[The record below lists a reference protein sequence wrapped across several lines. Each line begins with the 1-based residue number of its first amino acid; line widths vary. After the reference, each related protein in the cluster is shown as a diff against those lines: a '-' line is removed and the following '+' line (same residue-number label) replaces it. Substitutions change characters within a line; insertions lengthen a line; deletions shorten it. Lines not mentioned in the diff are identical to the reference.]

1 MRAMSRRSMLAP
13 NEEVRMLTREDCLAL
28 CELDADVVDAIA
40 EHEHLPEI
48 VAAELGCYLVHTLE
62 GELRIR
68 RIILDDID
76 AARIAGNEDKA
87 RRLRQSLRAFARNH
101 PSGDGILPI
110 ATPPGAH
117 R

>member
-1 MRAMSRRSMLAP
+1 MLS
-13 NEEVRMLTREDCLAL
+13 REDCLAL

-48 VAAELGCYLVHTLE
+48 VAAELGCYLVHSPG

-76 AARIAGNEDKA
+76 RARAAGDMAKA
-87 RRLRQSLRAFARNH
+87 RRLELSLLAFARNH
-101 PSGDGILPI
+101 PAGKDLLPI
-110 ATPPGAH
+110 TPPGALS
-117 R
+117 

>member
-1 MRAMSRRSMLAP
+1 MLS
-13 NEEVRMLTREDCLAL
+13 REDCLAL

-48 VAAELGCYLVHTLE
+48 VAAELGCYLVRSPE

-68 RIILDDID
+68 RIILDGID
-76 AARIAGNEDKA
+76 AARAAGHGDKA
-87 RRLRQSLRAFARNH
+87 RRLRLSLSAFARNH
-101 PSGDGILPI
+101 PSGDGILPV
-110 ATPPGAH
+110 AMAPGAL

>member
-1 MRAMSRRSMLAP
+1 MLPA
-13 NEEVRMLTREDCLAL
+13 NEEVSMLSREDCLAL

-48 VAAELGCYLVHTLE
+48 VAAELGFYLVHTPD
-62 GELRIR
+62 GDLRIR

-76 AARIAGNEDKA
+76 AARAAGNAEKV
-87 RRLRQSLRAFARNH
+87 RRLRLSLLAFARNH
-101 PSGDGILPI
+101 PSGDRILPI
-110 ATPPGAH
+110 AAAPGAH

>member
-1 MRAMSRRSMLAP
+1 MLVA
-13 NEEVRMLTREDCLAL
+13 NQEDSMLTREDCLAL
-28 CELDADVVDAIA
+28 CELEADVVDAIA

-48 VAAELGCYLVHTLE
+48 VAAELGCYLVHTRQ

-76 AARIAGNEDKA
+76 AARAAGNEDKA
-87 RRLRQSLRAFARNH
+87 RRLRLSLLAFARNH
-101 PSGDGILPI
+101 PSGDGILPV
-110 ATPPGAH
+110 AAAPGAH